1 MLELVPH
8 MSVVFWTSSIY
19 STNSYACI
27 FKTRINTIEYIH
39 NEDLEMKKIFAVLFT
54 SLFIVGCASHTD
66 YYAALDAANTRNA
79 EIAMA
84 KAEAERTRVIAL
96 AELASSGD
104 ETSRVAAVMALALS
118 NGGSSDEG
126 VRAFAP
132 AQPRNDALEWTR
144 VLAGPVTTLGMGMFG
159 YMTSVKQIEA
169 NRDITLGSYDS
180 MVTLGTQSSSPI
192 VGDDFVI
199 LPDNS
204 SSFTVTEVGGGA
216 DAD

>member
-1 MLELVPH
+1 
-8 MSVVFWTSSIY
+8 
-19 STNSYACI
+19 
-27 FKTRINTIEYIH
+27 
-39 NEDLEMKKIFAVLFT
+39 MKKIFAVLFT

-192 VGDDFVI
+192 VGDGFVI